1 MHKSN
6 KKARSTNDMGLKPY
20 CFPNMALGTASNEK
34 KEAENIVF
42 RRIDFDDSGKMR
54 PGRYMENANEVFEDI
69 KTDAEK
75 TEEQAYIVGFEKGQ
89 GDGLESVKGMFES
102 LLKCLS
108 ESIAELE
115 RAKKE
120 LLLRTEREA
129 VELSLA
135 IAEKIVHH
143 EIKINRKVVLDIIN
157 AALKKVV
164 DRKKIQIRLAPS
176 DFKFLNDAK
185 PHLSG
190 LEEDFEK
197 ITFEE
202 DKSIMAGGCV
212 IETNLG
218 DIDARIEK
226 QLQAVKDAFRSE
238 INKLGLGG

>member
-1 MHKSN
+1 MHKFN
-6 KKARSTNDMGLKPY
+6 KNERSTKDMAIKPY
-20 CFPNMALGTASNEK
+20 CFPNMAVGTVANETR
-34 KEAENIVF
+34 EAENIVF

-54 PGRYMENANEVFEDI
+54 PGRYMANTNEVFEDI

-75 TEEQAYIVGFEKGQ
+75 TEEQAYNEGFEKGEW
-89 GDGLESVKGMFES
+89 DGLESVKGKFES
-102 LLKCLS
+102 VLKCLS

-143 EIKINRKVVLDIIN
+143 EVKINREVVLDIIN

-164 DRKKIQIRLAPS
+164 DPKKIQIRLAPS

-185 PHLSG
+185 PHISG

-197 ITFEE
+197 VTFEE
-202 DKSIMAGGCV
+202 DKSIMDGGCV

-226 QLQAVKDAFRSE
+226 QLQAVEEAFRSE
-238 INKLGLGG
+238 INKLGFGG